1 MGDVAQ
7 RLAAIR
13 ERIEAAC
20 RRAGRDPSEVTLVG
34 ASKRQP
40 LERLQEA
47 FDAGL
52 TAFGENIVQEAQE
65 KKDRLPAEIEWH
77 LLGPLQSNKTRP
89 AAELFDVIHSVDRL
103 KILRRLNQ
111 HAEELGK
118 RLPCF
123 IEVLLG
129 GEESKHGF
137 PPRRLEE
144 ALEAFAEAPHLELR
158 GLMSIPPPGETPEDS
173 RPWFVRLREL
183 SENAAKQWP
192 GPGPWPGGLSMG
204 MSGDFE
210 VAIEEGATHV
220 RVGTALFGARES

>member
-7 RLAAIR
+7 HLAAIR
-13 ERIEAAC
+13 ERIETAC
-20 RRAGRDPSEVTLVG
+20 RRVGREPSEVTLVG

-40 LERLQEA
+40 LDRLQEA

-52 TAFGENIVQEAQE
+52 RVFGENIVQEAE
-65 KKDRLPAEIEWH
+65 AKLAELPAEIEWH
-77 LLGPLQSNKTRP
+77 LLGPLQSNKTQR

-103 KILRRLNQ
+103 KILRRLNR
-111 HAEELGK
+111 HAGELGK

-123 IEVLLG
+123 VEVLLG

-137 PPRRLEE
+137 PPSRLEE
-144 ALEAFAEAPHLELR
+144 ALEAFEDAPHLELL
-158 GLMSIPPPGETPEDS
+158 GLMSIPPPGDEPEDS

-183 SENAAKQWP
+183 SERARELW
-192 GPGPWPGGLSMG
+192 PGPWPGKLSMG

-220 RVGTALFGARES
+220 RVGTALFGERNP